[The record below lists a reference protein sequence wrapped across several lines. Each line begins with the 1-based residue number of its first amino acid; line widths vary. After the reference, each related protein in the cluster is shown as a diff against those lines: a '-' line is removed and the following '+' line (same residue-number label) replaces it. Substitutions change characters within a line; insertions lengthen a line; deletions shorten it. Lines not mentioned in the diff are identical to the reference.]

1 MLNLDYLKNEL
12 VEIVYTSSKLTLK
25 NDNLQMAFHCSKY
38 FNIKATKIDGTLIDF
53 DVISGKTY
61 KILDVNFCDE
71 LQGIAEICYTDFYSS
86 LELEVVDFCDNV
98 YGIEL
103 ESDFISVGKC
113 FTKNGKIVKQ
123 IFNKRLIEYEG
134 GYSKYQKYSFDKE
147 TLAVLDRLKEHHI
160 RYAFID
166 ELWEKSIYEVYNEY
180 LKNKNK
186 EPFIIP
192 NNLIDRLD
200 RLRDN
205 FIYAYKKDEMDK
217 NYLIALFIS
226 DLIKVKEELG
236 YFILGKILNRNIDI
250 DALNNKVKSN
260 ILDVL
265 DMIEFST
272 KSDV

>member
-1 MLNLDYLKNEL
+1 M
-12 VEIVYTSSKLTLK
+12 
-25 NDNLQMAFHCSKY
+25 
-38 FNIKATKIDGTLIDF
+38 G
-53 DVISGKTY
+53 
-61 KILDVNFCDE
+61 
-71 LQGIAEICYTDFYSS
+71 
-86 LELEVVDFCDNV
+86 
-98 YGIEL
+98 
-103 ESDFISVGKC
+103 
-113 FTKNGKIVKQ
+113 
-123 IFNKRLIEYEG
+123 
-134 GYSKYQKYSFDKE
+134 
-147 TLAVLDRLKEHHI
+147 
-160 RYAFID
+160 
-166 ELWEKSIYEVYNEY
+166 KSIYEVYNEY